1 MTPVKRDVLHKKLQR
16 LAVVIR
22 KLERYG
28 KSSYD
33 NFSSDEGAM
42 DAVMF
47 NLALG
52 VEIVTDIGNHILAE
66 HLQSPASTYTET
78 IVSLGKHSVLPSHFA
93 EANKGMPNFRIRL
106 IHEYEDID
114 MTKVYANLLNSPD
127 IFREFSRYYVE
138 FLDTLPEPK
147 DRENLFSK

>member
-1 MTPVKRDVLHKKLQR
+1 MTPVKKDVLQKKLQR
-16 LAVVIR
+16 LATVVR

-28 KSSYD
+28 KLSYD
-33 NFSSDEGAM
+33 GFSSDEEVM
-42 DAVMF
+42 DAAMF

-66 HLQSPASTYTET
+66 HFQSPASTYTET
-78 IVSLGKHSVLPSHFA
+78 MVSLGKHSVLPSHFA
-93 EANKGMPNFRIRL
+93 DMNKGMPNFRNRL

-114 MTKVYANLLNSPD
+114 MTKVYANLLESPD
-127 IFREFSRYYVE
+127 TFREFSRYYVE

-147 DRENLFSK
+147 DEENFFSE